1 MLGIAMFFCFA
12 MLAEWRPVPIDP
24 AGRRLV
30 SLAFVFIISS
40 QLLFGW
46 EWSVLTGAAAIA
58 VSMAFSRAEP
68 LKIFFNSATYA
79 IATGLAAL
87 PQVVTGQVGEHSYAR
102 LAASVF
108 ASGAIFVFVN
118 VMLVCIAIGLSSG
131 NPPLR
136 VFKDHLRYSW
146 PIFAIM
152 IFVAVQAVIF
162 WRLSAPLVILLSAP
176 IFALT
181 LYQRSSVGQRAAE
194 EAATTDSLTGLR
206 NRRAFEYDAGAL
218 AADSDQRFALCL
230 IDIDHFKHVND
241 RHGHMTGDA
250 VLAAV
255 AEAIEQA
262 APGQGYRLGGDEFAL
277 LLGQSA
283 DDAAATAAALQ
294 TLFAAARSELVPEAV
309 TLSAGIA
316 LFPDHADEL
325 HSLKKRADI
334 ALYQSKYNGRA
345 RSTLYVADAGESES
359 AEVFGSGLALI
370 DNRLVTAHRLAS
382 LVDALSDASAVE
394 QGTLGATTYTNVLDR
409 WRSVEGNHSQA
420 VANLTIALARRLG
433 VEGKELDDIWLAA
446 LLHDVG
452 KIAVPE
458 GILSKPGPLSDIE
471 RALVERHPVVGFE
484 LLRDMGLSPVDTY
497 VLHHH
502 EQWAGTGYPHRL
514 VGPEIPF
521 GSRLIHVAD
530 AFHALTSNRAYRRA
544 VSVEAAMHELQGESG
559 RQFDPLVVSTL
570 HEHLA
575 HPPTLNERRTALVPA
590 WSS

>member
-1 MLGIAMFFCFA
+1 
-12 MLAEWRPVPIDP
+12 
-24 AGRRLV
+24 
-30 SLAFVFIISS
+30 
-40 QLLFGW
+40 
-46 EWSVLTGAAAIA
+46 
-58 VSMAFSRAEP
+58 
-68 LKIFFNSATYA
+68 
-79 IATGLAAL
+79 
-87 PQVVTGQVGEHSYAR
+87 
-102 LAASVF
+102 
-108 ASGAIFVFVN
+108 
-118 VMLVCIAIGLSSG
+118 
-131 NPPLR
+131 
-136 VFKDHLRYSW
+136 
-146 PIFAIM
+146 
-152 IFVAVQAVIF
+152 
-162 WRLSAPLVILLSAP
+162 
-176 IFALT
+176 
-181 LYQRSSVGQRAAE
+181 
-194 EAATTDSLTGLR
+194 
-206 NRRAFEYDAGAL
+206 
-218 AADSDQRFALCL
+218 
-230 IDIDHFKHVND
+230 
-241 RHGHMTGDA
+241 

-277 LLGQSA
+277 LLRQSA
-283 DDAAATAAALQ
+283 DDAAATAAGLQ
-294 TLFAAARSELVPEAV
+294 ATFAAVHEELLPEAV

-325 HSLKKRADI
+325 HSLKKRADL

-345 RSTLYVADAGESES
+345 RSTLYVADAQESES
-359 AEVFGSGLALI
+359 VEAFGFNLALI
-370 DNRLVTAHRLAS
+370 DHRLVTAHRLAS
-382 LVDALSDASAVE
+382 LVDAISDASAIA
-394 QGTLGATTYTNVLDR
+394 QGTLGATNYTDVLDR

-458 GILSKPGPLSDIE
+458 SILSKPGPLTDLE
-471 RALVERHPVVGFE
+471 RALVERHPIIGFE

-502 EQWAGTGYPHRL
+502 EQWAGTGYPHGV

-530 AFHALTSNRAYRRA
+530 AFHALTSDRAYRRA

-575 HPPTLNERRTALVPA
+575 HPVARTEPLTAPVPA